1 MLKIPIQQRGVPYIL
16 LFLVSISSSI
26 MPPLIGPLFI
36 HQHGI
41 LPQETQD
48 FRLNAYGFTLGI
60 YFISM
65 IAGGFFWGSVSDRI
79 GIKKTLCWCL
89 VGSIMSYVLCII
101 ALINASFLLFFL
113 GRGVDGLM
121 SGRRAVILS
130 LLSRSKS
137 PRNTVFR
144 IAEMVNALGLLL
156 GPLLC
161 GALINYKGDVPLYYY
176 SSPLIAMLLLTLL
189 NLALLPFL
197 NCNSDGKDGS
207 IESYPHF
214 RFKELLKH
222 RVFAEYFLFQ
232 LTWYLYYIA
241 VLPFSILQLD
251 FNNYQ
256 LGLFFS
262 TMVLVYIFMLLAIQP
277 LLLNIMGV
285 LWAKRCS
292 LIILIC
298 SLASIGLYGDSF
310 YLFVL
315 ANLGILFSCALLNPT
330 YSVAIA
336 NTSGSLDQ
344 GKLMGIQSSI
354 CGMSSALIAL
364 VSGLLLSYS
373 LTFPFFIAAIL
384 VGIIFCSFL
393 FGSRADEGHEL
404 I

>member
-1 MLKIPIQQRGVPYIL
+1 MLKTPIQQRGVPYIL

-144 IAEMVNALGLLL
+144 IAEIINALGLLL

-189 NLALLPFL
+189 NLALLPFI
-197 NCNSDGKDGS
+197 NCKTDSKAEPMDNSH
-207 IESYPHF
+207 HF
-214 RFKELLKH
+214 QFKGLFKH
-222 RVFAEYFLFQ
+222 RVFAEYCLFQ

-241 VLPFSILQLD
+241 VLPFSILKLD

-262 TMVLVYIFMLLAIQP
+262 AMVLVYILILLAIQQ
-277 LLLNIMGV
+277 LVLNIIGL
-285 LWAKRCS
+285 LWAKRCT

-298 SLASIGLYGDSF
+298 SLTSIGLYGDSF
-310 YLFVL
+310 YLFML
-315 ANLGILFSCALLNPT
+315 ANLGILFSCAILNPT

-336 NTSGSLDQ
+336 NTSGTTDQ

-364 VSGLLLSYS
+364 VSGVLLSYS
-373 LTFPFFIAAIL
+373 LTLPFFLAAIL
-384 VGIIFCSFL
+384 VGIVFCSLL
-393 FGSRADEGHEL
+393 FTQPC
-404 I
+404 